1 MTTTQLLLTA
11 LTAFMAAGLT
21 ALVLCAFMARSWR
34 IRHGKPSLPW
44 WNTEPELSGFGGPF
58 SAVRWQALR
67 LVRKGRTAE
76 DPKVAYVARLQA
88 RQRIRQWENPWWNA
102 MILMALVLQIPNLA
116 NIATG
121 SESTAHTFFW
131 GLSLVFFVVL
141 LVLAPFQFIRG
152 LRNAR
157 QAWDLNENRAAAYET
172 ELEREKAHA
181 RAAHREGPAPQSQE
195 ADALHTRPG
204 EPS

>member
-11 LTAFMAAGLT
+11 LMAATLA
-21 ALVLCAFMARSWR
+21 ALPLCAFMARRWR
-34 IRHGKPSLPW
+34 IRHGRPPLPW
-44 WNTEPELSGFGGPF
+44 WDTEPELPTFGGPF
-58 SAVRWQALR
+58 SPVRRQALR
-67 LVRKGRTAE
+67 LVRNGRTAE

-88 RQRIRQWENPWWNA
+88 RQRIRQWENPWWNNVI
-102 MILMALVLQIPNLA
+102 MLALVLQIPNLA

-121 SESTAHTFFW
+121 SESTAQTFFW
-131 GLSLVFFVVL
+131 GLSLVFFVTL
-141 LVLAPFQFIRG
+141 LVLAPLQFIRG

-172 ELEREKAHA
+172 ELEREKTHA
-181 RAAHREGPAPQSQE
+181 RAARQEDPPPGQPE